1 MMQALAIGI
10 DVGGTKTALALVDP
24 GNGETLAY
32 EELVTPPLARTGP
45 EFIDN
50 VARHAAGLKAE
61 AERLG
66 CLVDGIGVGL
76 CEVVDREGHIVSC
89 HRIDWM
95 PPCILTPL
103 RNLAPV
109 TLAADVR
116 AAGFG
121 EARLGHG
128 RGRGHW
134 LFVNAGTGIVSVLMN
149 GDVPYEG
156 AHGRAL
162 ALGMSPACFIAH
174 GEGTEPTVE
183 DLAGGAG
190 LAAAGRAAGLVD
202 ASAREIIARAA
213 KGAAPEMVLARDAG
227 AVFGR
232 AIALLVNTLDPE
244 AVVLGGGLVGEP
256 SPYLDTAISE
266 ARRYIYGSLDREL
279 PIVTAAL
286 GPKAGVIGAALL
298 SVH

>member
-1 MMQALAIGI
+1 MTQGLAIGI

-24 GNGETLAY
+24 GNGEALAY
-32 EELVTPPLARTGP
+32 EELATPPLARTGT
-45 EFIDN
+45 EFIGDI
-50 VARHAAGLKAE
+50 ARHAAGLKAQ
-61 AERLG
+61 AQQLERA
-66 CLVDGIGVGL
+66 VDGIGVGL
-76 CEVVDREGHIVSC
+76 CEIVDREGHIASC

-95 PPCILTPL
+95 RPCILTPL

-116 AAGFG
+116 AAGFA

-128 RGRGHW
+128 KGRGHW
-134 LFVNAGTGIVSVLMN
+134 LFINAGTGIVSVLMN

-174 GEGTEPTVE
+174 GEKDEPTVE

-190 LAAAGRAAGLVD
+190 LAAAGREAGLN
-202 ASAREIIARAA
+202 ASARDIIARAA
-213 KGAAPEMVLARDAG
+213 KGSPREIALARKAG

-279 PIVTAAL
+279 PIVTAGL
-286 GPKAGVIGAALL
+286 GPRAGVIGAALL
-298 SVH
+298 SVR